1 MTHFE
6 SSWRYSEGVVS
17 PFTLHL
23 SFSTFSMIM
32 DGVVSMM
39 LGFVIICGFLLH
51 ALWLIFCQCCGCLQR
66 GLVEFMCSVFVA
78 SWTGVVKYHGPRPS
92 RRAKQ
97 VPFSPSSGFCH
108 WFCLQFSKGKVFK
121 QHCQGLMFC

>member
-1 MTHFE
+1 MLPCDGILTKLLKPGCGGN
-6 SSWRYSEGVVS
+6 RVVLLAVGWIIFMALFF
-17 PFTLHL
+17 PIHMALKGHDTLRKQL
-23 SFSTFSMIM
+23 E
-32 DGVVSMM
+32 
-39 LGFVIICGFLLH
+39 
-51 ALWLIFCQCCGCLQR
+51 R

-108 WFCLQFSKGKVFK
+108 WFCLQFSIVKVFK